1 MAWEVVKPV
10 RYYKVEL
17 VVSTDEWNQQDLI
30 DVCWYTFTGHDNL
43 TLVQNIV
50 YSVDGAQYEEEEDA

>member
-1 MAWEVVKPV
+1 M

-17 VVSTDEWNQQDLI
+17 VIATDEWNQQDLI

-50 YSVDGAQYEEEEDA
+50 YAVDGANYKEEMD